1 MKIIIYMKFSLPKK
15 HNGFTL
21 VELMIVVAIIG
32 LLFIAMSSFNAG
44 SRINQENVTRMAN
57 TFADAIRDAR
67 HNAMVGRG
75 VGSGATI
82 VPAYSRNVIVQTG
95 SLAIWYKKNAS
106 DTAIVTENRYVA
118 TPGFFDADPNFKIE
132 KIEVYA
138 VPIGKASWAGQALTR
153 LDLSFPN
160 SQTPTA
166 SGSTWAPAN
175 ILSYVITLDYKWF
188 KRYIYWDVISGSIEV
203 KTQRN

>member
-1 MKIIIYMKFSLPKK
+1 MKFSLPKK

-95 SLAIWYKKNAS
+95 SLAI
-106 DTAIVTENRYVA
+106 
-118 TPGFFDADPNFKIE
+118 
-132 KIEVYA
+132 
-138 VPIGKASWAGQALTR
+138 
-153 LDLSFPN
+153 
-160 SQTPTA
+160 
-166 SGSTWAPAN
+166 
-175 ILSYVITLDYKWF
+175 
-188 KRYIYWDVISGSIEV
+188 
-203 KTQRN
+203 